1 MPQTIKIQVNPQV
14 LLWARKEAGYKEQD
28 IADKLHIAP
37 DRYIRWE
44 STGREIPLGI
54 LKTIANYYK
63 RQIAVF
69 LLPSPPPE
77 LKKPKDFRNLAISKG
92 ELSPDTLLAIRRAH
106 KYLELAGEI
115 LGTQHLASK
124 YNDWQ
129 KEIEIFT
136 KQEKKIH
143 ANAITEWLRGKLK
156 ITIGEQQAF
165 RGYDD
170 AFRKWRNSIERELG
184 IYVFQ
189 FSLPE
194 KELDGFCY
202 ALKNPPY
209 AIVINSNTARP
220 RKIFT
225 LFHELAH
232 IFKHQSGI
240 CLPDIASEKQDIEY
254 ECNEFAG
261 KFLIPDT
268 SVFPIDNLKDL
279 SEVARRFKVSRE
291 VYLRRNLERK
301 FIKER
306 DFFGFLK
313 NLKEQ
318 PPAPMKK
325 EKKEIKIART
335 VLSKSTRGE
344 KFYNLV
350 LEAVYTNKIDYTT
363 ASDVLGLNFNHI
375 SKNE

>member
-28 IADKLHIAP
+28 IAEKLHISP
-37 DRYIRWE
+37 DRYTQWE
-44 STGREIPLGI
+44 NTGKEIPLGI
-54 LKTIANYYK
+54 LKAIANYYK

-77 LKKPKDFRNLAISKG
+77 LKKPKDFRNLAASKG
-92 ELSPDTLLAIRRAH
+92 ELSPDTLLAMRRAH
-106 KYLELAGEI
+106 KYLELAREI
-115 LGTQHLASK
+115 LGEQYLTTQYS
-124 YNDWQ
+124 WQ
-129 KEIEIFT
+129 KEIENFT

-143 ANAITEWLRGKLK
+143 ANTITEWLRGRLK
-156 ITIGEQQAF
+156 ITIDEQQSFKSYNEAF
-165 RGYDD
+165 R
-170 AFRKWRNSIERELG
+170 RWRNSIEKELG

-189 FSLPE
+189 FALPV

-202 ALKNPPY
+202 ALEKPPY
-209 AIVINSNTARP
+209 AIVINSGTVPP

-240 CLPDIASEKQDIEY
+240 CLPDIASEKQDAEF

-261 KFLIPDT
+261 KFLVPDT

-279 SEVARRFKVSRE
+279 IEVARRFKVSRE
-291 VYLRRNLERK
+291 VYLRRNFERK

-306 DFFGFLK
+306 DFFGFLRK
-313 NLKEQ
+313 LKEQ
-318 PPAPMKK
+318 PATPPK

-344 KFYNLV
+344 KFYDLV
-350 LEAVYTNKIDYTT
+350 LEAVYTNKIDFTT

-375 SKNE
+375 AKNE

>member
-1 MPQTIKIQVNPQV
+1 MPQTIKIQVNPNV
-14 LLWARKEAGYKEQD
+14 LLWARKEAGYKEEA
-28 IADKLHIAP
+28 IAGKLHIAP
-37 DRYIRWE
+37 DRYIKWE
-44 STGREIPLGI
+44 TTGKEIPLGI
-54 LKTIANYYK
+54 LKAIANHYK
-63 RQIAVF
+63 RQLAVF

-92 ELSPDTLLAIRRAH
+92 ELSPETLLAMRRAH
-106 KYLELAGEI
+106 KYLELTKDI
-115 LGTQHLASK
+115 LGEQYLTAQ
-124 YNDWQ
+124 YNWQ
-129 KEIEIFT
+129 KEIETFA

-143 ANAITEWLRGKLK
+143 ANTITDWLRGKLK
-156 ITIGEQQAF
+156 ITIDEQQTF

-189 FSLPE
+189 FPLPE

-202 ALKNPPY
+202 ALENPPY
-209 AIVINSNTARP
+209 AIVINSNTAKP

-232 IFKHQSGI
+232 IFKYQSGI
-240 CLPDIASEKQDIEY
+240 CLPNIASEKQDVEFK
-254 ECNEFAG
+254 CNEFAG

-279 SEVARRFKVSRE
+279 TEMAKRFKVSRE
-291 VYLRRNLERK
+291 VYLRRNFERK

-306 DFFGFLK
+306 EFFGFLK

-318 PPAPMKK
+318 PPATKK
-325 EKKEIKIART
+325 VSKEIKIART

-344 KFYNLV
+344 KFYNLI

-375 SKNE
+375 AKNE

>member
-14 LLWARKEAGYKEQD
+14 LQWARKEAGYKQPED
-28 IADKLHIAP
+28 IAVKLHIP
-37 DRYIRWE
+37 TERYTNWE
-44 STGREIPLGI
+44 TTGKEIPLGM
-54 LKTIANYYK
+54 LKSIANYYK
-63 RQIAVF
+63 RQLAVF
-69 LLPSPPPE
+69 LLPAPPPK
-77 LKKPKDFRNLAISKG
+77 LKKPKDFRNLAVSKG

-115 LGTQHLASK
+115 LGTQYLTAQYS
-124 YNDWQ
+124 WQ
-129 KEIEIFT
+129 KEIESFT

-143 ANAITEWLRGKLK
+143 ATAITEWLRGKLK
-156 ITIGEQQAF
+156 ITIDEQQTF

-189 FSLPE
+189 FGLPE

-202 ALKNPPY
+202 ALENPPY

-225 LFHELAH
+225 LFHELSH

-240 CLPDIASEKQDIEY
+240 CLPDIASEKQDVEF

-279 SEVARRFKVSRE
+279 AEVARRFKVSKE
-291 VYLRRNLERK
+291 VYLRRNFERK

-306 DFFGFLK
+306 EFFGFLK

-318 PPAPMKK
+318 PPAPKK
-325 EKKEIKIART
+325 ELKEIKIART